1 MHVIGEDRSQRLDV
15 IPAQYQVIVTRR
27 PKYAC
32 RTCQGAVVQAPA
44 PARLIEGGLPTERLV
59 AHVVVAKYA
68 DHCPLYRQAQIL
80 ARQGITIDRSMLAF
94 WTGYAAAE
102 IKPVWR
108 LMREELLRST
118 KLFVDETTAP
128 VLDPGR
134 GRTKTGYFWALAR
147 DDRPWQGGSPPA
159 VVYSYAPGRRGDYA
173 VALLKGYTGVLQT
186 DGYAGY
192 RALADPKR
200 AGGPATLAFCWAHWR
215 RQFFDLAKSPPA
227 PIAAEALKRIAEL
240 YEIEAEI
247 RGKSAEERRAARQEK
262 TKPLV
267 DALKAWL
274 EKTLARV
281 AGGSSIALAIRYGLN
296 HWDGLVRFLDDG
308 RIEIDSNTVERS
320 MRPIATKHPLCPSSS
335 TLWKHWKLVSR
346 RDATRAICSRNRGN
360 HPFVLQVG
368 GSDLVRSSW
377 NDLLGG
383 QDTVLDQPPDAVM
396 ADAERR
402 FGLRHRQPLAV
413 LLGGTVGMDTVHP
426 AHRTDTV
433 RGPGFA
439 LTGRHSHPVQ
449 SCCDVRIRP
458 ASRHALHHRE
468 RLLGRAT
475 AMLARARLADA
486 QLRVLTAAPM
496 DRQDDLARRI
506 VDIGDDVGDQRPHE
520 PLARAHRDPRRIP
533 GGIEIFRQARKVGR
547 HDGEGQETAPPPA
560 APRSPGHGA
569 VPPPSSSQAARQSDD
584 CRDRRRHNAVRRAW
598 LHIALAAAPV
608 RRRAVVRLAFP
619 CTFARPAGCLDRHR
633 FHGSQ

>member
-1 MHVIGEDRSQRLDV
+1 VTTPDTLPDDVAGLRVLVLTAWAERDAERAENGRLADQNDRLRQLIRQLQRMQFGRRSEKLDPDQLNLALEDIEQAVAEVEAEQDKADPARRKARSEKRRAGRGPLPEHLPRVEVVVEPEHTACPCCGGAMHMIGEDRSQRLDV

-32 RTCQGAVVQAPA
+32 RTCQEAVVQAPA
-44 PARLIEGGLPTERLV
+44 PARLIEGGLPTEQLV

-80 ARQGITIDRSMLAF
+80 ARQGITIDRSVLAF

-147 DDRPWQGGSPPA
+147 DDRPWQGSAPPA

-173 VALLKGYTGVLQT
+173 MALLKGYTGVLQT

-227 PIAAEALKRIAEL
+227 PIATEALKRIAEV

-247 RGKSAEERRAARQEK
+247 RSKSAAERREVRQEK

-267 DALKAWL
+267 AALRGWL
-274 EKTLARV
+274 ETNLARL
-281 AGGSSIALAIRYGLN
+281 AGGSTIAQALRYGLN

-320 MRPIATKHPLCPSSS
+320 MRPMAL
-335 TLWKHWKLVSR
+335 
-346 RDATRAICSRNRGN
+346 NRKN
-360 HPFVLQVG
+360 ALFA
-368 GSDLVRSSW
+368 GSDEGAQNW
-377 NDLLGG
+377 
-383 QDTVLDQPPDAVM
+383 
-396 ADAERR
+396 
-402 FGLRHRQPLAV
+402 
-413 LLGGTVGMDTVHP
+413 
-426 AHRTDTV
+426 
-433 RGPGFA
+433 
-439 LTGRHSHPVQ
+439 
-449 SCCDVRIRP
+449 
-458 ASRHALHHRE
+458 
-468 RLLGRAT
+468 
-475 AMLARARLADA
+475 AMLASLIETCKLHGVNPEAYLTDVLTRLVNNWPNSRLAE
-486 QLRVLTAAPM
+486 LTPW
-496 DRQDDLARRI
+496 
-506 VDIGDDVGDQRPHE
+506 G
-520 PLARAHRDPRRIP
+520 
-533 GGIEIFRQARKVGR
+533 
-547 HDGEGQETAPPPA
+547 
-560 APRSPGHGA
+560 
-569 VPPPSSSQAARQSDD
+569 
-584 CRDRRRHNAVRRAW
+584 W
-598 LHIALAAAPV
+598 AAA
-608 RRRAVVRLAFP
+608 
-619 CTFARPAGCLDRHR
+619 H
-633 FHGSQ
+633 